1 MRKYFKNDVIYI
13 YIYKIKCAFCIISV
27 SNKSYIY
34 YFPSILLIKDSDIRN
49 MKFISYQPQYTYLY
63 I

>member
-27 SNKSYIY
+27 FNKS
-34 YFPSILLIKDSDIRN
+34 
-49 MKFISYQPQYTYLY
+49 
-63 I
+63 